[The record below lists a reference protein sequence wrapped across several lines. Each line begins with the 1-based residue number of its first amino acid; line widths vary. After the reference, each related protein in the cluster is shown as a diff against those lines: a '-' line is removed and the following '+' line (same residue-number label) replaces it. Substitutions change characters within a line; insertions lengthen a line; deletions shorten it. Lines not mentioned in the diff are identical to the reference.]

1 MELDISDIL
10 ADVHSSSLSQQDQLA
25 STAHLDHQQLTRLW
39 TSERTCPDILPWPTE
54 LMQRVM
60 ARVQAQ
66 IARIEDLAAGI
77 VPTNMPGHGGSGS
90 GTGTG
95 NQNLNLT
102 LSILQTDLSR
112 TQFLVRSL
120 LRQRLAKL
128 TKHAAYYLAQLSA
141 AETKETLLSPA
152 EAEFLRGHQA
162 LLAGLYGASFL
173 EAFPAQL
180 RRLDDT
186 AGGVSMVEGPEG
198 KASVFVRCLSERW
211 GRNGEGEGEG
221 EDDDDDEGGGGGLR
235 MRRGDVW
242 VVRWEDVKK
251 GVLGGNL
258 ELL

>member
-10 ADVHSSSLSQQDQLA
+10 ADVHSSSLSPQDQLA

-211 GRNGEGEGEG
+211 GRSGEGEGEG

-251 GVLGGNL
+251 GVLGGSL

>member
-1 MELDISDIL
+1 MDLDISDIL
-10 ADVHSSSLSQQDQLA
+10 ADVHSSSVSSHDHLA

-39 TSERTCPDILPWPTE
+39 TSERTCPDVLPWPTE

-60 ARVQAQ
+60 SRIRAQ
-66 IARIEDLAAGI
+66 ITRIEDLAAGI
-77 VPTNMPGHGGSGS
+77 VPTNLSRAS
-90 GTGTG
+90 SG

-112 TQFLVRSL
+112 TQFLIRSL

-128 TKHAAYYLAQLSA
+128 TKHASYYLTQLNA
-141 AETKETLLSPA
+141 DTKADLLSPS
-152 EAEFLRGHQA
+152 EAEFLRGHQV

-198 KASVFVRCLSERW
+198 KRCVIVRCLSEVW
-211 GRNGEGEGEG
+211 GG
-221 EDDDDDEGGGGGLR
+221 EDRDGDEDEDSTSGGEGLR
-235 MRRGDVW
+235 MRRAEVW

-251 GVLGGNL
+251 GVLDGSL

>member
-112 TQFLVRSL
+112 TQFLARSL

-128 TKHAAYYLAQLSA
+128 TKHAAYYLAQLSV

-186 AGGVSMVEGPEG
+186 AGGVSMGEGREG

-211 GRNGEGEGEG
+211 GRSGEGEGEG
-221 EDDDDDEGGGGGLR
+221 EDDDDDGGGEGLR

-242 VVRWEDVKK
+242 VVRWEDVKR
-251 GVLGGNL
+251 GVLGGSL

>member
-77 VPTNMPGHGGSGS
+77 VPTNMPGHGGSG
-90 GTGTG
+90 TG

-128 TKHAAYYLAQLSA
+128 TKHAAYYLAQLSV

-251 GVLGGNL
+251 GVLGGSL

>member
-10 ADVHSSSLSQQDQLA
+10 AEVHSSSLSPQDQLA
-25 STAHLDHQQLTRLW
+25 STANLDHQQLTRLW

-66 IARIEDLAAGI
+66 IVRIEDLAAGI
-77 VPTNMPGHGGSGS
+77 VPTNMPGHSGS
-90 GTGTG
+90 GTSTG

-152 EAEFLRGHQA
+152 EAQFLRGHQA

-180 RRLDDT
+180 RRLDDM

-211 GRNGEGEGEG
+211 GRSGGG
-221 EDDDDDEGGGGGLR
+221 EDEEDDGDGGGGGGLR

-251 GVLGGNL
+251 GVLDGSL

>member
-1 MELDISDIL
+1 MDLDISDIL
-10 ADVHSSSLSQQDQLA
+10 ADVHSSPLSSKDHLA

-39 TSERTCPDILPWPTE
+39 TSERTCPDLLPWPTE

-60 ARVQAQ
+60 ARVRAQ
-66 IARIEDLAAGI
+66 ITRIEDLAAGI
-77 VPTNMPGHGGSGS
+77 VPTNISGNTGS
-90 GTGTG
+90 G

-112 TQFLVRSL
+112 TQFLIRSL
-120 LRQRLAKL
+120 LRQRLAKI
-128 TKHAAYYLAQLSA
+128 TKHAAYYLTQLN
-141 AETKETLLSPA
+141 AETKAGLLSPA
-152 EAEFLRGHQA
+152 EGEFLRGHQA
-162 LLAGLYGASFL
+162 LLGGLYGASFL

-198 KASVFVRCLSERW
+198 KASVFVRCLGERW
-211 GRNGEGEGEG
+211 GRGE
-221 EDDDDDEGGGGGLR
+221 EDEDEDGGRGGGPGGGLR

-242 VVRWEDVKK
+242 VVRWEDVKT
-251 GVLGGNL
+251 GVLDGNL

>member
-10 ADVHSSSLSQQDQLA
+10 ADVHSSSSPLSSSHDHLV

-39 TSERTCPDILPWPTE
+39 TSERTCPDVLPWPTE

-60 ARVQAQ
+60 SRVRAQ
-66 IARIEDLAAGI
+66 ITRIEDLAAGI
-77 VPTNMPGHGGSGS
+77 VPTNLAGSGS
-90 GTGTG
+90 G

-128 TKHAAYYLAQLSA
+128 TKHAGYYVAQLNA
-141 AETKETLLSPA
+141 NANACVLSPS
-152 EAEFLRGHQA
+152 EAQFLRAHQA

-173 EAFPAQL
+173 DAFPAQL
-180 RRLDDT
+180 RKLDDT
-186 AGGVSMVEGPEG
+186 AGGVSMVEGPEP
-198 KASVFVRCLSERW
+198 KESVFVRCLAETWR
-211 GRNGEGEGEG
+211 GDG
-221 EDDDDDEGGGGGLR
+221 DDDDGLN
-235 MRRGDVW
+235 MKRGEVW

-251 GVLGGNL
+251 GVLDGSL

>member
-10 ADVHSSSLSQQDQLA
+10 ADVHSSSLSPQDQLA

-77 VPTNMPGHGGSGS
+77 VPTNMPGHGGSGT

-128 TKHAAYYLAQLSA
+128 TKHAAYYLAQLNA

-173 EAFPAQL
+173 EAFPTQL

-211 GRNGEGEGEG
+211 GRSVGGEDEE
-221 EDDDDDEGGGGGLR
+221 EDDDGGGGGGLR
-235 MRRGDVW
+235 MRRGEVW

-251 GVLGGNL
+251 GVLGGSL

>member
-1 MELDISDIL
+1 MDVDISDIL
-10 ADVHSSSLSQQDQLA
+10 ADVHASSLSSHDQLA

-39 TSERTCPDILPWPTE
+39 TSERTCPDLLPWPTE

-60 ARVQAQ
+60 SRVRAQ
-66 IARIEDLAAGI
+66 ITRIEDLAGGI
-77 VPTNMPGHGGSGS
+77 VPPTNRRSGPAGGL
-90 GTGTG
+90 G

-102 LSILQTDLSR
+102 LSILQTDLGR
-112 TQFLVRSL
+112 TQFLIRSL

-128 TKHAAYYLAQLSA
+128 TKHAAYYLTQLSA
-141 AETKETLLSPA
+141 DTKETLLLSPA

-173 EAFPAQL
+173 DAFPAQL

-198 KASVFVRCLSERW
+198 KASVFVRCLAERW
-211 GRNGEGEGEG
+211 EGG
-221 EDDDDDEGGGGGLR
+221 DDDGEAGGAAAAAAGAELR
-235 MRRGDVW
+235 MRRGEVW
-242 VVRWEDVKK
+242 AVRWQDVKR
-251 GVLGGNL
+251 GVLDGSL

>member
-10 ADVHSSSLSQQDQLA
+10 ADVHSSSLSPQDQLA

-77 VPTNMPGHGGSGS
+77 VPTNMPGHGGSGTGS

-211 GRNGEGEGEG
+211 GRSGEG
-221 EDDDDDEGGGGGLR
+221 EDDDDDGGGGGLR

-251 GVLGGNL
+251 GVLSGSL

>member
-10 ADVHSSSLSQQDQLA
+10 ADVHSSSLSPQEQLA

-39 TSERTCPDILPWPTE
+39 ISERTCPDILPWPTE

-66 IARIEDLAAGI
+66 ITRIEDLAAGI
-77 VPTNMPGHGGSGS
+77 VPTNMPGHSGSGS

-128 TKHAAYYLAQLSA
+128 TKYAAYYLAQLNA

-152 EAEFLRGHQA
+152 EVEFLRGHQA

-180 RRLDDT
+180 QRLDDT

-198 KASVFVRCLSERW
+198 KANVFVRCLSERW
-211 GRNGEGEGEG
+211 GRSVGGEDEE
-221 EDDDDDEGGGGGLR
+221 EDDDGGGGGGGLR
-235 MRRGDVW
+235 MRRGEVW

-251 GVLGGNL
+251 GVLSGSL

>member
-1 MELDISDIL
+1 
-10 ADVHSSSLSQQDQLA
+10 
-25 STAHLDHQQLTRLW
+25 
-39 TSERTCPDILPWPTE
+39 
-54 LMQRVM
+54 MQRVM

-90 GTGTG
+90 GTG

-211 GRNGEGEGEG
+211 GRSGEG
-221 EDDDDDEGGGGGLR
+221 EDDDDDDGGGGGGLR

-251 GVLGGNL
+251 GVLGGSL

>member
-10 ADVHSSSLSQQDQLA
+10 AVIHSSSLSPQEQLA

-39 TSERTCPDILPWPTE
+39 ISERTCPDILPWPTE

-66 IARIEDLAAGI
+66 ITRIEDLAAGI
-77 VPTNMPGHGGSGS
+77 VPTNMPGHSSSGS
-90 GTGTG
+90 GTG

-128 TKHAAYYLAQLSA
+128 TKYAAYYLAQLSA

-152 EAEFLRGHQA
+152 EVEFLRGHQA
-162 LLAGLYGASFL
+162 QLAGLYGASFL

-211 GRNGEGEGEG
+211 GRSMGEEDEE
-221 EDDDDDEGGGGGLR
+221 EDDDNGGGGLR
-235 MRRGDVW
+235 MRRGEVW
-242 VVRWEDVKK
+242 VARWEDMKK
-251 GVLGGNL
+251 GVLSGSL

>member
-1 MELDISDIL
+1 MDLDISDIL
-10 ADVHSSSLSQQDQLA
+10 ADVHSASLSAQDHLA

-39 TSERTCPDILPWPTE
+39 TSERTCPDLLPWPTE

-60 ARVQAQ
+60 ARVRAQ
-66 IARIEDLAAGI
+66 ITHIEDLAGGI
-77 VPTNMPGHGGSGS
+77 VPTNFAS
-90 GTGTG
+90 GTG

-112 TQFLVRSL
+112 TQFVVRSL

-128 TKHAAYYLAQLSA
+128 TKHAAYYLAQLDG
-141 AETKETLLSPA
+141 AEKDTMLLLSPA
-152 EAEFLRGHQA
+152 EGEFLRKHQA
-162 LLAGLYGASFL
+162 LLGGLYGASFL
-173 EAFPAQL
+173 EAFPAPL

-198 KASVFVRCLSERW
+198 KTCVLVRCLSERW
-211 GRNGEGEGEG
+211 GGEEQ
-221 EDDDDDEGGGGGLR
+221 EDDDEEEERGGSGGLR

-242 VVRWEDVKK
+242 VVRWQDVKK
-251 GVLGGNL
+251 GVLDGNL

>member
-1 MELDISDIL
+1 MDLDISDIL
-10 ADVHSSSLSQQDQLA
+10 ADVHSSSLSSQEHLA

-39 TSERTCPDILPWPTE
+39 TSERACPDILPWPTE

-60 ARVQAQ
+60 SRVRAQ
-66 IARIEDLAAGI
+66 IRRIEDLAAGI
-77 VPTNMPGHGGSGS
+77 VPTNTAGNA
-90 GTGTG
+90 G

-120 LRQRLAKL
+120 LRQRLVKL
-128 TKHAAYYLAQLSA
+128 TQHAAYYLTQLTA
-141 AETKETLLSPA
+141 DTKETLLSPS
-152 EAEFLRGHQA
+152 EVEFLRGHQA
-162 LLAGLYGASFL
+162 LLGGLYGASFL

-198 KASVFVRCLSERW
+198 KGSVFVRCLGERW
-211 GRNGEGEGEG
+211 DSDGG
-221 EDDDDDEGGGGGLR
+221 EDEDEDPDRGGGLR
-235 MRRGDVW
+235 MRRGQVW

-251 GVLGGNL
+251 GVLEGSL